1 MKHYIKQIIKNPLFT
16 GSAVM
21 IVGSNA
27 TNFLNYIYH
36 LIIGRM
42 LGPVNYS
49 ELAAIFSLIGL
60 AAMVPA
66 SFGPVIVKFIS
77 ASKTDVQITTLISW
91 FNKKIFLF
99 AGVIT
104 LLVLLI
110 SAPLSSFLQ
119 IENKMLIA
127 VSSLVFLFMIPA
139 VLNRGVL
146 QGLLRFKS
154 MVTSILAENSIRLI
168 SGVSFIYL
176 GFSVF
181 GATIGLVLAAFIGFL
196 LSRLF
201 IRDYFKKEPESKPDI
216 APMLRYSFP
225 VVIQSVAVTSLYSTD
240 VLLVKHFFS
249 PHDAGIYAALSTL
262 GKIIFFGAG
271 PISAVMFP
279 LVSKRESEGE
289 NYTKIFIYSLVLTI
303 LLSSGILFI
312 YWMFPKFTISILYGA
327 SYLEAAG
334 LLVWFGVFIALFT
347 LCSLL
352 IHFYLSLGKVKVVLL
367 PLIAAL
373 AQILGIFT
381 YHDSLKTVITVSIT
395 VTALLLVGLLI
406 YLRYAA
412 KVNFSNRPDL

>member
-1 MKHYIKQIIKNPLFT
+1 MKHHIKQIIKNPLFA
-16 GSAVM
+16 GSVVM
-21 IVGSNA
+21 IIGSNV

-42 LGPVNYS
+42 LGPANYS
-49 ELAAIFSLIGL
+49 ELAAILSLIGL
-60 AAMVPA
+60 LAMVPA

-77 ASKTDVQITTLISW
+77 ASKTDSQITSLISW
-91 FNKKIFLF
+91 FDKKVFLL
-99 AGVIT
+99 AGIIA
-104 LLVLLI
+104 LLVLLA
-110 SAPLSSFLQ
+110 SAPLALFLQ
-119 IENKMLIA
+119 IENKMLIV
-127 VSSLVFLFMIPA
+127 VSSLIFLFMMPSI
-139 VLNRGVL
+139 LNRGAL

-154 MVTSILAENSIRLI
+154 MVISILAENSIRLI
-168 SGVSFIYL
+168 MGVLFIYL

-201 IRDYFKKEPESKPDI
+201 IRDYLKKEPAGKPDI
-216 APMLRYSFP
+216 IPMLKYSFP
-225 VVIQSVAVTSLYSTD
+225 VVIQSIAVTSLYSTD

-262 GKIIFFGAG
+262 GKIILFGAG

-279 LVSKRESEGE
+279 LVSKRESEGG
-289 NYTKIFIYSLVLTI
+289 NYTRIFIYSLFLTL
-303 LLSSGILFI
+303 LLSLSILFI
-312 YWMFPKFTISILYGA
+312 YWMFPKFTINTLYGA
-327 SYLEAAG
+327 SYLEATG

-367 PLIAAL
+367 PLLAAL
-373 AQILGIFT
+373 AQILGIIT

-395 VTALLLVGLLI
+395 VTALLLVSLLI
-406 YLRYAA
+406 YLKYAT
-412 KVNFSNRPDL
+412 KINFSNRPGL